1 MKKYSSYILIG
12 LIVLAIGFLFFTSN
26 NKNNR
31 RFDDR
36 ITLRAKD
43 KIPYGTYVAFESLK
57 ELFPEAKIS
66 INKKEPAYWDSL
78 SNYDDGQAL
87 VIISPYFNASEY
99 EMKKLLSFIEN
110 GNDVFLSTMSISYE
124 ATQLMKC
131 DISSGEAL
139 LYYFDQSA
147 GSDTLSVSLARPPFN
162 KKTSYTYPGKR
173 FDFYFD
179 KFDTTT
185 TSVLGYDKSDNP
197 NFIHLKA
204 GKGNLYVHLAPL
216 AFSNY
221 FLMHRNNISYCE
233 NVFSVISSNN
243 NKPARLVWDEYF
255 LTKREKQEKRKS
267 WLSAF
272 FQYKSLKWALLTAL
286 LALLLYVLSE
296 MRRKQRF
303 IPVVTKPKNDSL
315 EFVKTIG
322 RLYHDKGDHKNLCR
336 KMSAYFLEHV
346 RSRYKLPTSEL
357 NDEFIKNLHAKTGI
371 EEAELRDIVSFIHK
385 MDSASE
391 VNDKQLAWFHKQL
404 ESFYNKA

>member
-1 MKKYSSYILIG
+1 
-12 LIVLAIGFLFFTSN
+12 VLAIGFLFFTSN

-43 KIPYGTYVAFESLK
+43 KIPYGAYVAFESLK
-57 ELFPEAKIS
+57 EFFPEAKIS

-78 SNYDDGQAL
+78 SNNDGDQAL
-87 VIISPYFNASEY
+87 VIIAPYFNADEY
-99 EMKKLLSFIEN
+99 EMKKLLSFIEK
-110 GNDVFLSTMSISYE
+110 GNDVFISTMSISYE
-124 ATQLMKC
+124 ATQFMKC
-131 DISSGEAL
+131 DINFSEALMYYFYQSSGA
-139 LYYFDQSA
+139 
-147 GSDTLSVSLARPPFN
+147 DTLTISLDRPPFN
-162 KKTSYTYPGKR
+162 SKTSYTYPGDR
-173 FDFYFD
+173 YDFYFD
-179 KFDTTT
+179 KFDTATT
-185 TSVLGYDKSDNP
+185 TVLGYDKNNNP
-197 NFIHLKA
+197 NFINLKA
-204 GKGNLYVHLAPL
+204 GNGNLFVHLAPL

-221 FLMHRNNISYCE
+221 FLLHRNNISYCE
-233 NVFSVISSNN
+233 NAFSVISSASG
-243 NKPARLVWDEYF
+243 KTTRLVWDEYF
-255 LTKREKQEKRKS
+255 LTKREKQEKRKN

-357 NDEFIKNLHAKTGI
+357 NDEFIKSLHAKTGI

-385 MDSASE
+385 MDSVNE
-391 VNDKQLAWFHKQL
+391 VNEKQLAWFHKQL